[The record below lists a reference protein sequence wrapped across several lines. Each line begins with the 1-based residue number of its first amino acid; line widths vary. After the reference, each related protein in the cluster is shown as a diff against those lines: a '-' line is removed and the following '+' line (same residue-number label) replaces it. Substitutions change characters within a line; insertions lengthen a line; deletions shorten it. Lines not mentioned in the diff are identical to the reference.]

1 MTIRRNI
8 IAEYKNTVH
17 GCLPGGESAVH
28 ELYSYILTHHL
39 PTRFPDLF
47 TCQGK
52 VFHNRATGKSFPTIP
67 PQDPERCLRILGETV
82 EEDIFL
88 LKEMETTHKC
98 LAFTCCFPTGFDP
111 SSKLGLDLRGI
122 HGPVPA
128 YEKIGPSMERF
139 FRKLEVGKSVKR
151 MNVSS
156 GILTRVC
163 STFLA
168 EWRSTNSIGAYS
180 GISKLVII

>member
-1 MTIRRNI
+1 M
-8 IAEYKNTVH
+8 
-17 GCLPGGESAVH
+17 
-28 ELYSYILTHHL
+28 
-39 PTRFPDLF
+39 
-47 TCQGK
+47 
-52 VFHNRATGKSFPTIP
+52 
-67 PQDPERCLRILGETV
+67 CLRILGETI

-88 LKEMETTHKC
+88 LEETETTHKC

-111 SSKLGLDLRGI
+111 SSKLGLGLQGI

-156 GILTRVC
+156 SILTRVYFV
-163 STFLA
+163 FLS
-168 EWRSTNSIGAYS
+168 ERRSTNSIGAYS